1 MWERESLPSFSSPHL
16 ITPAPVRTTE
26 LESFRTE
33 LCTGAATVRP
43 KIWIEVYW
51 VWAQSTK
58 PASLAAHGKHR
69 RVLGIRSVLAGKA
82 HSFCAHHVCR
92 KQKTSGRPS
101 LISAMPKP
109 FPAGENSSSKFLTVF
124 GKESLQTP
132 STRGERGCRHH
143 LPPKWSH
150 QLGLTKN
157 CLNLAVGG

>member
-43 KIWIEVYW
+43 KIWIRVYW

-82 HSFCAHHVCR
+82 HSFRAHHVCR
-92 KQKTSGRPS
+92 KQKKLVDGLHSSQPCQNLSLLARTAVQSSSQSLAKNPRKHRQLEARGDADTTCHLSGR
-101 LISAMPKP
+101 IS
-109 FPAGENSSSKFLTVF
+109 
-124 GKESLQTP
+124 
-132 STRGERGCRHH
+132 
-143 LPPKWSH
+143 
-150 QLGLTKN
+150 
-157 CLNLAVGG
+157 